1 MNSKLL
7 VPLFLS
13 MILVISCSKTDSIR
27 GEQSQLRLTLEVS
40 DDNPDER
47 MAFQFSPGF
56 SKLDS
61 ISGNYYVFETDYSD
75 YIIKNPSKELRI
87 VAINSQNQVS
97 EFKRIEIIE

>member
-1 MNSKLL
+1 
-7 VPLFLS
+7 